1 MDRERKKT
9 DEQSYN
15 RARRYVEKALESSGA
30 FGLAGA
36 RGLRSLQAI
45 CGEKDAAQLA
55 RFLLEMGRHDLKGTI
70 DLVQET
76 IQVLSTENESVGARD
91 AFYVDSVREERGQRG
106 QHRRIG
112 RRHVLVLAEVARGA
126 RE

>member
-36 RGLRSLQAI
+36 RGLRSLQTI
-45 CGEKDAAQLA
+45 CGERDTAQLA
-55 RFLLEMGRHDLKGTI
+55 RFLLEMNRHDLKGTI

-76 IQVLSTENESVGARD
+76 IQVLSTENESVGAGG
-91 AFYVDSVREERGQRG
+91 AFDVASVREEREQRG
-106 QHRRIG
+106 RDRHIG
-112 RRHVLVLAEVARGA
+112 GRHVLLLAEVAGTARG
-126 RE
+126 

>member
-1 MDRERKKT
+1 MGGARGQAKVDRERKKT

-45 CGEKDAAQLA
+45 CGEKDTAQLA
-55 RFLLEMGRHDLKGTI
+55 RFLLEMNRHDLKGTI
-70 DLVQET
+70 DLIQET
-76 IQVLSTENESVGARD
+76 ILGMR
-91 AFYVDSVREERGQRG
+91 
-106 QHRRIG
+106 
-112 RRHVLVLAEVARGA
+112 EVADAIGLGMT
-126 RE
+126 E